1 MDNIITKKKYNP
13 PFQRAKVYAIICF
26 ETGRVYVGSTTDKH
40 LRSRLAD
47 HHTAWRR
54 FKRGQRPNDCSSTE
68 IIATGNCSIFLL
80 EKFPCNTFKEL
91 LTREAYW
98 IEQYSHSC
106 VNRRTLRS
114 HRN

>member
-1 MDNIITKKKYNP
+1 MNNIITKKRNP
-13 PFQRAKVYAIICF
+13 PFQLAKVYAIICF

-40 LRSRLAD
+40 LGSRFAD
-47 HHTAWRR
+47 HKAAWGRIN
-54 FKRGQRPNDCSSTE
+54 RGLRKNDCSSTE

-80 EKFPCNTFKEL
+80 ENFPCNTFKEL
-91 LTREAYW
+91 LAREAYW

-106 VNRRTLRS
+106 VNRQNLRS